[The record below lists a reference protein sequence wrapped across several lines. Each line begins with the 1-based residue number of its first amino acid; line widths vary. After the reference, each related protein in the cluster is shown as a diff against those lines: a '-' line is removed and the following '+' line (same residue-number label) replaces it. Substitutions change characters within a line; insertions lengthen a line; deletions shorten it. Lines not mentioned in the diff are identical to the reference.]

1 MMSRTQVLVT
11 FTLTRFGGYITF
23 IYIYSSRILAAEGRV
38 GEMLEK
44 GLDGCCKLVVA
55 WSASVVLALAEDY
68 KLSIASGSLIIKI
81 RIRIIL
87 CSKWHPLVVT
97 KCQTKTTIPKHYSES
112 RWVKHRLIR
121 SEEKVRECERF
132 RQS

>member
-1 MMSRTQVLVT
+1 
-11 FTLTRFGGYITF
+11 
-23 IYIYSSRILAAEGRV
+23 
-38 GEMLEK
+38 MLEK
-44 GLDGCCKLVVA
+44 GLDGCCRLVVA

-97 KCQTKTTIPKHYSES
+97 KCQTKTTIPKHYSEAGGS
-112 RWVKHRLIR
+112 NIDLLGQKRK
-121 SEEKVRECERF
+121 
-132 RQS
+132 